1 MKILF
6 EVNDLEFDELSGPML
21 KENKISLSIAR
32 LDKIHPVI
40 SGNKLFKLYYFL
52 EEALINKHRPVLTFG
67 GAYSNHLAATA
78 YACKISGIKSI
89 GIVRGEISSLHNH
102 TLRQCKSDGMEL
114 HFISRVDYNNKDSQD
129 IRESLKSK
137 FGDFLLIPEGGY
149 HPKGALGAGLIMQ
162 KLANKTP
169 SHVCTAIG
177 TATTAAGL
185 LSGSTAN
192 ETIIGI
198 PVLKSLTDIE
208 ERISYLCKDTYPKKL
223 EIFDNYHF
231 GGYAKKTSELIC
243 FMNEFYKQYQ
253 ITTDFVY
260 TAKMMYAIF
269 DKIKKGYFPEGSKII
284 CLHTGGLQGN
294 NSLEASTLVF

>member
-6 EVNDLEFDELSGPML
+6 EVNDLEFDELSGPIL

-52 EEALINKHRPVLTFG
+52 EEALINKHKSILTFG

-78 YACKISGIKSI
+78 YACKIAGIRSI

-149 HPKGALGAGLIMQ
+149 HPKGALGDHA
-162 KLANKTP
+162 
-169 SHVCTAIG
+169 
-177 TATTAAGL
+177 
-185 LSGSTAN
+185 
-192 ETIIGI
+192 
-198 PVLKSLTDIE
+198 
-208 ERISYLCKDTYPKKL
+208 
-223 EIFDNYHF
+223 
-231 GGYAKKTSELIC
+231 
-243 FMNEFYKQYQ
+243 
-253 ITTDFVY
+253 
-260 TAKMMYAIF
+260 
-269 DKIKKGYFPEGSKII
+269 
-284 CLHTGGLQGN
+284 
-294 NSLEASTLVF
+294 